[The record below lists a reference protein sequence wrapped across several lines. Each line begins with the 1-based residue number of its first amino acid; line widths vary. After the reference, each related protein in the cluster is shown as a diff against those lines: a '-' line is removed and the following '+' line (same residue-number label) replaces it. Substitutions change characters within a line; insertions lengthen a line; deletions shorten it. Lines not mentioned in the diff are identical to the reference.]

1 MNFNNKKVAFY
12 TLGCKVNQYESESIK
27 NQLIKI
33 GYEEE
38 NFENKAD
45 IYIVNSCTVTSIADK
60 KTRNVLRRAK
70 KMNPESIVI
79 VTGCYAQT
87 NSKELLEIEEIDF
100 VVGNSNKSGLVDFIQ
115 DIENKKSK
123 VLTENIFEERT
134 YEEYEFATLR
144 EMSRAYI
151 KIQDGCN
158 NFCSYCK
165 IPFGRGKSRSR
176 SLDSICK
183 EIEVLTKEG
192 FKEFIIIGINLG
204 AYGEDL
210 DSDINLETL
219 LETVVKLEGVER
231 VRIGSMY
238 PDKISDRFIEI
249 MRENSK
255 KLMPHLHISLQSC
268 DNTVLERM
276 RRNYGAE
283 LIQERLLKLRENV
296 ENMEYT
302 ADVIVGFPGE
312 TDEMFNNTYEVIK
325 SIGFSDLHVFQYSD
339 REKTLAN
346 TFTDKID
353 GNVKKKRAEILETL
367 RKEMGKERREK
378 YIGKELEVLVE
389 EIKEDGC
396 SYGYSQNYLRVK
408 TSEATAGVNELV
420 KVEISNLEKELLI
433 GNEKGKR
440 V

>member
-38 NFENKAD
+38 NFENKSD

-176 SLDSICK
+176 SLESICK

-249 MRENSK
+249 MRENSN

-296 ENMEYT
+296 KNMEYT

-353 GNVKKKRAEILETL
+353 GNVKKKRAEVLETL

-408 TSEATAGVNELV
+408 TLEATAGVNELV

>member
-38 NFENKAD
+38 NFENKSD

-176 SLDSICK
+176 SLESICK

-210 DSDINLETL
+210 DSEINLETL

-249 MRENSK
+249 MRENSN

-325 SIGFSDLHVFQYSD
+325 NIGFSDLHVFQYSD

-353 GNVKKKRAEILETL
+353 GNVKKKRAEVLETL

-408 TSEATAGVNELV
+408 TLEATAGVNELV